1 MALAVAAVILIGG
14 GAGQDRQSTA
24 QNEPAGQPPQPT
36 TEEAEQPPTE
46 PQSEEQASQGEG
58 QALEDPGENE
68 TLGSPA
74 LGDEGAPVVM
84 VEYSDYQ

>member
-14 GAGQDRQSTA
+14 GAGQDQPDTA
-24 QNEPAGQPPQPT
+24 QNAAQDTVQDGPSGQSPQPT
-36 TEEAEQPPTE
+36 TEEAG
-46 PQSEEQASQGEG
+46 EQASQQAPQEG
-58 QALEDPGENE
+58 DQR
-68 TLGSPA
+68 LGSPA